1 LLSNVLSLSLFIDI
15 SPKGTFFGLRL
26 HSTNGSTKS
35 EIGGQLFLLHGAQ
48 RSIFFFFFFSSG
60 GGTLYLVEDALDT
73 KNKPCGSVRLT
84 KA

>member
-1 LLSNVLSLSLFIDI
+1 
-15 SPKGTFFGLRL
+15 LRL

-60 GGTLYLVEDALDT
+60 GGTL
-73 KNKPCGSVRLT
+73 
-84 KA
+84 